1 MAFVGRAA
9 ITLLDRSL
17 KVNKNNIMFKSEN
30 IDQVYTLVHLTYKN
44 VTPVKLDS

>member
-17 KVNKNNIMFKSEN
+17 KEQTAQNIMKSDN
-30 IDQVYTLVHLTYKN
+30 INGTNAV
-44 VTPVKLDS
+44 